1 MTDASLIPSQVT
13 GRPGADRV
21 DAPAVLAE
29 QHLMRRIV
37 IATAIAVPIGALVF
51 ALLVAGAMVIAG
63 EPVLVAAAMGA
74 GIGVLA
80 GSFFGLWA
88 GFVASVS
95 ELDAVEHQL
104 PEPTASEASSPR
116 GHRRSANVEKTA
128 RA

>member
-1 MTDASLIPSQVT
+1 MTDASLTPRRGTTRRGT
-13 GRPGADRV
+13 GSV
-21 DAPAVLAE
+21 DAPEVLAE
-29 QHLMRRIV
+29 QHLLRRIV

-80 GSFFGLWA
+80 GSFFGMWA

-95 ELDAVEHQL
+95 ELDAVEHHLQ
-104 PEPTASEASSPR
+104 EPTASEPS
-116 GHRRSANVEKTA
+116 
-128 RA
+128 